1 MNTNRRIKLAKHY
14 TLSMK
19 VLTILA
25 LVLSSISYPILA
37 QERTSLTLEE
47 CIEYAL
53 GNNENIKNA
62 KYEREIA
69 KAQVGETRSAA
80 LPQISGI
87 GELSHNPI
95 IQRAFLPG
103 IFFDEDAGEEDF
115 FAARFGTDFSGNA
128 SISATQ
134 MIFDG
139 SVFVGLRA
147 AKTYQELSR
156 KDQIKTEIDVVE
168 AVTKAYYM
176 VMVTMERQK
185 LVGDNFARLDTLLKE
200 TNIMFE
206 NGFAE
211 KIDVDRIRVQYN
223 NVKIERQN
231 VVRDLEVS
239 YYLLKFQMGMNIYE
253 PIALA
258 NDITDINLNFDLAP
272 VDDFDYPD
280 RIEYSQMMTNREL
293 AGYDLK
299 NNQIQYFPK
308 LSVFANGGAVM
319 GANEFNQA
327 FNFSDSWFPFAT
339 YGARIEIP
347 IFDGLLKSHRIQ
359 ANRVQI
365 AQTENQMNMLKN
377 SINLEVEQSSTR
389 LKNNIE
395 LLNAQQENRDLAG
408 EVFEVSK
415 IKYQEGVGSN
425 IEVIDAEIAFKE
437 AETNYYNALYEV
449 LVAKVEREKALGILL
464 KK

>member
-1 MNTNRRIKLAKHY
+1 
-14 TLSMK
+14 MK

-25 LVLSSISYPILA
+25 LLLSSLSYHIRA
-37 QERTSLTLEE
+37 QEATAMTLEQ

-62 KYEREIA
+62 QYERQLA
-69 KAQVGETRSAA
+69 KTQVGEIRAQA
-80 LPQISGI
+80 LPQISGL
-87 GELSHNPI
+87 GELSHNPLIQQI
-95 IQRAFLPG
+95 IVPN
-103 IFFDEDAGEEDF
+103 IFDPTGNPEELI
-115 FAARFGTDFSGNA
+115 AVQFGTNYAGNA
-128 SISATQ
+128 TVSATQ

-147 AKTYQELSR
+147 AKTFQELSR

-185 LVGDNFARLDTLLKE
+185 LIDDNYGRLDTLLRE
-200 TNIMFE
+200 TKIMFD

-211 KIDVDRIRVQYN
+211 KIEVDRIRVQYN
-223 NVKIERQN
+223 NVNIERQN
-231 VVRDLEVS
+231 VSRDIEVS
-239 YYLLKFQMGMNIYE
+239 FYLLKFQMGMDIYE
-253 PIALA
+253 PIRLG
-258 NDITDINLNFDLAP
+258 NDIADIELDLELATYEG
-272 VDDFDYPD
+272 FDYPD
-280 RIEYSQMMTNREL
+280 RIEYSQMMTNRQLAKYEL
-293 AGYDLK
+293 Q
-299 NNQIQYFPK
+299 NNQIQYAPR

-319 GANEFNQA
+319 GTNEFSNI
-327 FNFSDSWFPFAT
+327 FNFGSSWFPFAA
-339 YGARIEIP
+339 YGVRLEIP

-359 ANRVQI
+359 ANRIEI
-365 AQTENQMNMLKN
+365 AQTENQLSMLKN
-377 SINLEVEQSSTR
+377 NINLEIEQSSTK
-389 LKNNIE
+389 LQNNLE
-395 LLNAQQENRDLAG
+395 LLKAQEENRVLAS